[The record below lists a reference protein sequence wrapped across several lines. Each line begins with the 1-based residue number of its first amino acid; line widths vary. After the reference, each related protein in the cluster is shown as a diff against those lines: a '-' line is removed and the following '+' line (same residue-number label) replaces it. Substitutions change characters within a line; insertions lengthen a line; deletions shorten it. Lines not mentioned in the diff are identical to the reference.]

1 MDHNQIPILN
11 VDYRVKEA
19 FPVGLKSCLDVYLWL
34 RVANED
40 EVRSKLG
47 FYPKQ
52 IVIAG
57 DSAGGNL
64 GFGVS
69 LILNDLRTD
78 YKSKFHLPI
87 QMPDGLVL
95 IYTPLLISGSFSP
108 SKTLVVTD
116 VLGKLI
122 T

>member
-1 MDHNQIPILN
+1 M
-11 VDYRVKEA
+11 KEA
-19 FPVGLKSCLDVYLWL
+19 FPVGLKDCLDVYLWL
-34 RVANED
+34 RKAPED
-40 EVRSKLG
+40 EIKSKLG
-47 FYPKQ
+47 FYPKK
-52 IVIAG
+52 IVIMG

-64 GFGVS
+64 GFAIS

-78 YKSKFHLPI
+78 YKSKFHAPI